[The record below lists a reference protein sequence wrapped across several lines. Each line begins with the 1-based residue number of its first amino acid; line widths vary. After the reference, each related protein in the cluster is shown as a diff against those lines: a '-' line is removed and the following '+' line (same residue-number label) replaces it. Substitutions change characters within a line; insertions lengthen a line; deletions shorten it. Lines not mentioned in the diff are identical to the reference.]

1 MNENPT
7 LPRRWRVIRWATV
20 LVAAT
25 LSATAPVAGAKPE
38 IEDLDRIRAT
48 VTRYLKAEFESK
60 PGNASFELGPLDPRL
75 RLPRCTKALRVDPR
89 TTASAGMHQRV
100 AVRCEGEKP
109 WALYVPVT
117 ITRSLPVVVAARAV
131 GRGAPLTPDMVEVA
145 TRRVDGVH
153 GEYFTSPAQVTG
165 MSARRPLSP
174 GHVLGPRDLEVA
186 TVVQRGQR
194 VTIATYAAGIEVR
207 TQGTALADGGQG
219 QRIPV
224 RNERS
229 DRIVYGQVT
238 ADGRVNVNA
247 PPSATGR

>member
-7 LPRRWRVIRWATV
+7 SSTRRRQAGWIAA

-25 LSATAPVAGAKPE
+25 LSMVAAAAE
-38 IEDLDRIRAT
+38 IEDLDRIRGA
-48 VTRYLKAEFESK
+48 VTRYLTAEFESK
-60 PGNASFELGPLDPRL
+60 AGNAAFELGPLDPRL
-75 RLPRCTKALRVDPR
+75 RLPRCTEALRIDPR

-100 AVRCEGEKP
+100 AVRCEGQKP
-109 WALYVPVT
+109 WSLYVPVT
-117 ITRSLPVVVAARAV
+117 ITRSLPVVVTARAV

-145 TRRVDGVH
+145 LRQVDGGH
-153 GEYFTSPAQVTG
+153 GEYFTRPGQVTG
-165 MSARRPLSP
+165 MSARRPLAP
-174 GHVLGPRDLEVA
+174 GHVLGPRDLEIA

-207 TQGTALADGGQG
+207 TQGIAMADGGRG

-238 ADGRVNVNA
+238 VDGRVNVNA
-247 PPSATGR
+247 PPPVAGR